1 MSIKELDFQKVQR
14 SFSAQVRDP
23 NRVSES
29 NGIEERRMAI
39 YQNLFFNNV
48 DGFISGGFPVLKELL
63 SQDHWTELVRD
74 FFIHFKCET
83 PYFLEISEEF
93 LKYLQESE
101 LDFLPVFSYQ
111 LAHWEWMELHA
122 DIFEVS
128 KEQKTLTDLNALQQP
143 VTLIESAWCI
153 AYDYP
158 VHKISKE
165 NQPTEET
172 PTYLMIYRNP
182 QDEVGF
188 NELNPLSA
196 MLFECLQNNQNK
208 TPNEIL
214 MDIARGQFIAKD
226 SAQEETVIQGGNL
239 ILEQWFDLGMLT
251 AC

>member
-1 MSIKELDFQKVQR
+1 MSIKELDFQKIQR

-23 NRVSES
+23 NRKSDL
-29 NGIEERRMAI
+29 NGIEKRSMAI

-63 SQDHWTELVRD
+63 TDQQWLELVRD

-93 LKYLQESE
+93 LKYLQASE

-122 DIFEVS
+122 DIFDTSTEV
-128 KEQKTLTDLNALQQP
+128 KILTNLNALQQP
-143 VTLIESAWCI
+143 VTLMESAWCI

-165 NQPTEET
+165 NQPAAET
-172 PTYLMIYRNP
+172 PTYLMIYRNS

-196 MLFECLQNNQNK
+196 ILFERLQHNHSN
-208 TPNEIL
+208 TPNEML
-214 MDIARGQFIAKD
+214 AEIARGQ
-226 SAQEETVIQGGNL
+226 QMEEAVVIQGGTL
-239 ILEQWFDLGMLT
+239 ILEQWLDLGILI